1 MQSNVRQDD
10 YGGSPER
17 RARIIL
23 EIIKQIRSVVPASF
37 CIGIKLNSAD
47 HNSSH
52 FEDTMTQIQLFH
64 DAGVD
69 FLEISGGSYEDPTV
83 CIRYDI
89 SFPRHSSTHAQVNVD
104 WSVYFAFTGLY
115 YKQTLASRHL
125 CQYADNIHYI

>member
-52 FEDTMTQIQLFH
+52 FEGTMTQIQLFH
-64 DAGVD
+64 DAGAD

-83 CIRYDI
+83 CIGYDI
-89 SFPRHSSTHAQVNVD
+89 SLPSTFPYTR
-104 WSVYFAFTGLY
+104 
-115 YKQTLASRHL
+115 ASQ
-125 CQYADNIHYI
+125 C